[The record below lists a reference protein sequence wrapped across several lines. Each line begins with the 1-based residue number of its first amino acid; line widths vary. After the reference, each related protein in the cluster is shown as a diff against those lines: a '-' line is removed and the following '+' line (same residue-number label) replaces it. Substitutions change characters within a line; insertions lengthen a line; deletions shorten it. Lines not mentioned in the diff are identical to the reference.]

1 MRLLLIDTHA
11 LLYRLYHALPRLT
24 DPSGKPIQA
33 VYGLANVILKI
44 IDELK
49 PDFIFACYDRP
60 EPTFRHQAF
69 KEYKAQRPAITDDFK
84 IQIPIA
90 KKLLEAFNIPVIEYP
105 GYEADDLIATLKN
118 IFYEKVSEII
128 ILTGDLDTLQLI
140 DSKTNVYLIK
150 KGVSEIKIYDE
161 NEVEKRFGILP
172 NQITDFKSL
181 VGDPSDNIKGIAG
194 VGEKTAAKLLQ
205 KYQTLEDIISA
216 SEKGLL
222 EPSLRSK
229 ILDAKERLIFQK
241 NLLTLKKDVPLE
253 IKIDKFSGI
262 DYQKLFQ
269 FFQAYGFKSLLK
281 RIEPFIKE
289 KSVPTLLQRRKYE
302 AKSVE
307 NLPKLKENLF
317 TVLEDNKIYLFLN
330 NEVYILPNRLQYV
343 KDLFLFEGHKY
354 FWDTK
359 PFWKIL
365 LQNDWYLDQKIN
377 LETIFDLKILFW
389 LIEPHLGRYKFQEAV
404 NFLIPKS
411 FAHNLLDAFEFFNE
425 FKEKIEEKIKFLNL
439 NNVYSEIE
447 RPLTPVLARMELMG
461 IKIDQNKIKELKS
474 RCLIEIQALK
484 KEIENLAGVP
494 FNPLSPKELNYILFQ
509 KLKLPSK
516 GLAKTKKG
524 EISTQESELLKII
537 DAHPIVP
544 KILDYRKLV
553 KVASTY
559 TDSLLVSFDPKDG
572 RVHPVYNQTGTST
585 GRLSSENP
593 NVQNIPLKGE
603 LADLVREAF
612 IAEEGFLFL
621 GADYSQLEL
630 RLAAHLSQDENLLAA
645 FKNNL
650 DIHSQTA
657 KLVFGEENLETRRL
671 AKAINFGII
680 YGMQAKG
687 LAERL
692 RIPISQAQKIIE
704 RYFHFYPGLK
714 KMREDLIEKAKI
726 YGYAETLSG
735 RKLSLPEIYSNSYRE
750 KSEAERIAVNMPI
763 QGLGADIIKKAMIAI
778 DRALYEEFIKE
789 ANLILSIH
797 DELVLEVKEE
807 KIDAI
812 SKMVK
817 EKMENAIL
825 LSLPLEVKIKEGRNL
840 LEIKK

>member
-1 MRLLLIDTHA
+1 M
-11 LLYRLYHALPRLT
+11 
-24 DPSGKPIQA
+24 
-33 VYGLANVILKI
+33 
-44 IDELK
+44 
-49 PDFIFACYDRP
+49 
-60 EPTFRHQAF
+60 
-69 KEYKAQRPAITDDFK
+69 
-84 IQIPIA
+84 
-90 KKLLEAFNIPVIEYP
+90 
-105 GYEADDLIATLKN
+105 
-118 IFYEKVSEII
+118 
-128 ILTGDLDTLQLI
+128 
-140 DSKTNVYLIK
+140 
-150 KGVSEIKIYDE
+150 
-161 NEVEKRFGILP
+161 
-172 NQITDFKSL
+172 
-181 VGDPSDNIKGIAG
+181 
-194 VGEKTAAKLLQ
+194 
-205 KYQTLEDIISA
+205 
-216 SEKGLL
+216 
-222 EPSLRSK
+222 
-229 ILDAKERLIFQK
+229 
-241 NLLTLKKDVPLE
+241 
-253 IKIDKFSGI
+253 
-262 DYQKLFQ
+262 
-269 FFQAYGFKSLLK
+269 
-281 RIEPFIKE
+281 
-289 KSVPTLLQRRKYE
+289 
-302 AKSVE
+302 
-307 NLPKLKENLF
+307 
-317 TVLEDNKIYLFLN
+317 
-330 NEVYILPNRLQYV
+330 
-343 KDLFLFEGHKY
+343 
-354 FWDTK
+354 
-359 PFWKIL
+359 
-365 LQNDWYLDQKIN
+365 
-377 LETIFDLKILFW
+377 
-389 LIEPHLGRYKFQEAV
+389 
-404 NFLIPKS
+404 
-411 FAHNLLDAFEFFNE
+411 
-425 FKEKIEEKIKFLNL
+425 
-439 NNVYSEIE
+439 
-447 RPLTPVLARMELMG
+447 
-461 IKIDQNKIKELKS
+461 
-474 RCLIEIQALK
+474 
-484 KEIENLAGVP
+484 P

-537 DAHPIVP
+537 DTHPIVP

-612 IAEEGFLFL
+612 IAEKGFLFL

-630 RLAAHLSQDENLLAA
+630 RLAAHLSEDENLLAA

-657 KLVFGEENLETRRL
+657 KLVFGEENLETRRM

-789 ANLILSIH
+789 ANLILSVH

-812 SKMVK
+812 SKIVK
-817 EKMENAIL
+817 EKMEKAIL

>member
-1 MRLLLIDTHA
+1 MKVYLIDANA
-11 LLYRLYHALPRLT
+11 LIYRIYHAMPKLT
-24 DPSGKPIQA
+24 DPQGRPIQA
-33 VYGLANVILKI
+33 VYGLANTLLKILK
-44 IDELK
+44 EEK
-49 PDFIFACYDRP
+49 PDYIFALYDRP
-60 EPTFRHQAF
+60 EPTIRHQVF
-69 KEYKAQRPAITDDFK
+69 KEYKATRPPITDDLKLQISLSKK
-84 IQIPIA
+84 IFS
-90 KKLLEAFNIPVIEYP
+90 AFNIPVIEKI
-105 GYEADDLIATLKN
+105 GYEADDLIATLK
-118 IFYEKVSEII
+118 EKFINLADEII
-128 ILTGDLDTLQLI
+128 ILTGDLDTLQLV
-140 DSKTNVYLIK
+140 DLKTKILTMQ
-150 KGVSEIKIYDE
+150 KGITKTMIYDE
-161 NEVEKRFGILP
+161 NKVKEKYGLLP
-172 NQITDFKSL
+172 SQLPDYKAL
-181 VGDPSDNIKGIAG
+181 VGDPSDNIVGIPGIGPKTASRLLQNYQNLEG
-194 VGEKTAAKLLQ
+194 IITAAKEQKLDPKISLAILNNKEKLLFNRDLV
-205 KYQTLEDIISA
+205 TL
-216 SEKGLL
+216 
-222 EPSLRSK
+222 R
-229 ILDAKERLIFQK
+229 K
-241 NLLTLKKDVPLE
+241 NLDVEEKLLVP
-253 IKIDKFSGI
+253 
-262 DYQKLFQ
+262 YQGYKEENLISVFQ
-269 FFQAYGFKSLLK
+269 EFGFKSLIQRIKPTFGLFTPSLDKGEKMISLSELRHPFFFYLDQDKIKIYETEGQIKVLEKKFLK
-281 RIEPFIKE
+281 EVFFIEGEKFVFDLKNILKEIIKE
-289 KSVPTLLQRRKYE
+289 DFYFDKKIALEKIYDLKLIFWLLNPDKGNYSLEKIISFFSEPNPLKITQD
-302 AKSVE
+302 
-307 NLPKLKENLF
+307 LILKLKELD
-317 TVLEDNKIYLFLN
+317 LEK
-330 NEVYILPNRLQYV
+330 VY
-343 KDLFLFEGHKY
+343 FE
-354 FWDTK
+354 
-359 PFWKIL
+359 
-365 LQNDWYLDQKIN
+365 
-377 LETIFDLKILFW
+377 LEL
-389 LIEPHLGRYKFQEAV
+389 
-404 NFLIPKS
+404 
-411 FAHNLLDAFEFFNE
+411 
-425 FKEKIEEKIKFLNL
+425 
-439 NNVYSEIE
+439 
-447 RPLTPVLARMELMG
+447 PLTSVLARMELIG

-474 RCLIEIQALK
+474 KCLIEIQNLK
-484 KEIENLAGVP
+484 KEIESLAGMP

-789 ANLILSIH
+789 ANLILSVH

-812 SKMVK
+812 SKIVK
-817 EKMENAIL
+817 EKMEKAIL